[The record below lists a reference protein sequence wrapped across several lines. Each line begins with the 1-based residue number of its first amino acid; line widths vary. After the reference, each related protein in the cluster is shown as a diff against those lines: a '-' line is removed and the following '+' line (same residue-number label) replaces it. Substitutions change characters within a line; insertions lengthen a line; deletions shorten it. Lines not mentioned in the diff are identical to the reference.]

1 MTVSKNPNEIK
12 ALFNK
17 IASKYD
23 INNNLISFGLHR
35 LVKRLAI
42 KNLTIKDNMR
52 ILDECTGTGD
62 IAGYISQ
69 ISPYLNITGI
79 DFSTEMLEIA
89 RKRFPKITFLEGDCT
104 HLPFANNSFDIVT
117 MSFGLR
123 NIENYNQAIKESF
136 RVLEDGGELM
146 HLDFG
151 NKNFLSS
158 VFDFIVEKVIHIF
171 YGKQLPYE
179 YLVKSKREFFT
190 PDRLIKEFETEGF
203 KLKKRKDYLFGIISM
218 QIFEKTKT
226 EYC

>member
-1 MTVSKNPNEIK
+1 MTVSKNPEEIK
-12 ALFNK
+12 NLFNK

-23 INNNLISFGLHR
+23 FNNNLISFGLHR
-35 LVKRLAI
+35 FIKKLVLE
-42 KNLTIKDNMR
+42 NLTIKDNMR

-62 IAGYISQ
+62 IAGFLSKK
-69 ISPYLNITGI
+69 SDYLSITGI
-79 DFSTEMLEIA
+79 DFSTEMIEIA
-89 RKRFPKITFLEGDCT
+89 RKKFPKITFLEGDCT
-104 HLPFANNSFDIVT
+104 NLPFSSNSFDIVT

-123 NIENYNQAIKESF
+123 NIEDYKKAIQESF

-151 NKNFLSS
+151 SKNFLSKI
-158 VFDFIVEKVIHIF
+158 FDFFVEKIIYLF
-171 YGKQLPYE
+171 YGKQIPYE

-190 PDRLIKEFETEGF
+190 PENLIKQFEAEGF

-218 QIFEKTKT
+218 QIFKKMET